1 MSDMYSVMTMRPPPE
16 QEKEANGRKLLSVLN
31 CDMKKNKI
39 VDHHS
44 KFLIEIKIDSIFIRP

>member
-31 CDMKKNKI
+31 CDMKRRK
-39 VDHHS
+39 
-44 KFLIEIKIDSIFIRP
+44 